1 MIQGFYTAKT
11 ALTFRQMGM
20 DVISNN
26 FANINT
32 EGYKKDEAIFED
44 ALYNLSR
51 KQYPGG
57 DRTYY
62 TTGSGTFISSIGKDF
77 SQGSLKETGGT
88 LDLALNGPGFIGV
101 KDDIDNLFYT
111 RGGSFK
117 FTPSDEEGFKNI
129 INDQGYFLVDSNE
142 EKIKVSAESNDI
154 NIETDGEVIFDMME
168 PVEEGEEIRLLVVNF
183 NNPAMLLDYGEGR
196 FGRSDLSGAPYIT
209 ERASVLQGYKEMS
222 NVDLAEEMTDLILH
236 QRIFQL
242 NSKIVQ
248 TADELESV
256 SNNLRK

>member
-11 ALTFRQMGM
+11 ALTYRQMGM

-32 EGYKKDEAIFED
+32 DGYKKDEAIFED
-44 ALYNLSR
+44 ALYNLSQ

-77 SQGSLKETGGT
+77 SQGNLKETGNS
-88 LDLALNGPGFIGV
+88 LDVALDGPGFIAM
-101 KDDIDNLFYT
+101 KDDFDNLFFT

-117 FTPSDEEGFKNI
+117 FTPSDEEGLNNI
-129 INDQGYFLVDSNE
+129 TNEQGYYLIDSNE

-154 NIETDGEVIFDMME
+154 SIKTDGEVIFDLQE
-168 PVEEGEEIRLLVVNF
+168 PVEEGEETRLLTVNF

-196 FGRSDLSGAPYIT
+196 FGRSDLSGAPFVT
-209 ERASVLQGYKEMS
+209 ERASVLQGFKEAS
-222 NVDLAEEMTDLILH
+222 NVDLAKEMTDLILN

-242 NSKIVQ
+242 NSKIIQ

>member
-11 ALTFRQMGM
+11 ALTYRQMGM

-32 EGYKKDEAIFED
+32 DGYKKDEAIFED
-44 ALYNLSR
+44 ALYNLSQ

-77 SQGSLKETGGT
+77 SQGNLKETGNS
-88 LDLALNGPGFIGV
+88 LDVALDGPGFIAM
-101 KDDIDNLFYT
+101 KDDFDNLFFT

-117 FTPSDEEGFKNI
+117 FTPSDEEGLNNI
-129 INDQGYFLVDSNE
+129 TNDQGYYLIDSNE

-154 NIETDGEVIFDMME
+154 SIKTDGEVIFDLQE
-168 PVEEGEEIRLLVVNF
+168 PVEEGEETRLLTVNF

-196 FGRSDLSGAPYIT
+196 FGRSDLSGAPFVT
-209 ERASVLQGYKEMS
+209 ERASVLQGFKEAS
-222 NVDLAEEMTDLILH
+222 NVDLAKEMTDLILN

-242 NSKIVQ
+242 NSKIIQ